1 MTEESARYQDTQ
13 NSNNAL
19 LLWKFW
25 PIERLT
31 GMGVLVTESGLI
43 FPSPGKEE
51 ILKLTL
57 LSIRQHAARLLF
69 QPKSNLDMLQKVKG
83 IAERNIKFLR

>member
-1 MTEESARYQDTQ
+1 MR
-13 NSNNAL
+13 
-19 LLWKFW
+19 
-25 PIERLT
+25 
-31 GMGVLVTESGLI
+31 VLVTESGLI
-43 FPSPGKEE
+43 FPSPGKE